1 MCCAVACTPL
11 YSVSPD
17 EHLYVIGAGVILCY
31 SATAEIVARYFT
43 KRKHIAFPLSVLG
56 YYVGASIWPSLS
68 QALFYHIGYA
78 KSMALMSIAHAV
90 HILVGFLLVDPDCQE
105 NYGNYGEWMFMLFY
119 GTKEF

>member
-1 MCCAVACTPL
+1 MYILDRLIL
-11 YSVSPD
+11 YIPD
-17 EHLYVIGAGVILCY
+17 VHLYVIGAGVILCY

-105 NYGNYGEWMFMLFY
+105 NYGNYGELCYFMAPRSFE
-119 GTKEF
+119 TP